1 MTQITGQILNYFN
14 LLMTH
19 YRAEENT
26 KDFSIYCARV
36 SRDAVCVHWHDR
48 LQVESHWDNE
58 RVTWILRETINTSRI
73 KERKESRIS
82 GKDFTVVADVKTKLC
97 NLEELILKLRLVWNQ
112 NSGKKKNTVIFKRN
126 QSQEK
131 SIHH

>member
-1 MTQITGQILNYFN
+1 MGTCKKDTLKIEHLERDFLQNSVSIETSAVSNPFKMTQITGQILNYFN

-58 RVTWILRETINTSRI
+58 RVT
-73 KERKESRIS
+73 
-82 GKDFTVVADVKTKLC
+82 
-97 NLEELILKLRLVWNQ
+97 
-112 NSGKKKNTVIFKRN
+112 
-126 QSQEK
+126 
-131 SIHH
+131 